1 VKKSRLKSLG
11 FKESMLN
18 EGLLKEGL
26 TRFLGKIG
34 EELATNTISRL
45 NLLAD
50 LTAELEGL
58 LMRLN
63 KVEEELSRV
72 FSQVI
77 IDSIRRASPGC
88 IDVGFMG
95 ERLRKMLPE
104 GVSIG
109 YRMSDR
115 HVIEFLYFLTFL
127 DVMAGLG
134 YDTVTNGRNKR
145 IFRRINLQVRV
156 PSMEFR
162 NLDEA
167 LESYL
172 PTLHIRKGSSSM
184 AVFFKPLLQV
194 GHGVLPTL
202 QVYKGSVR
210 VRKYVTGAESRP
222 DINKVV
228 AGLSIVNGEKEIS
241 YVEIKQFGS
250 RYYVDVVSKGLQ
262 PLYTLCVIGPEERYI
277 VEKLLGIVKS
287 GRKRIIMVNNER
299 ITPWE
304 LRRAKELMIRDIRSL
319 AIQSNS

>member
-1 VKKSRLKSLG
+1 MKKSGLKSLG

-63 KVEEELSRV
+63 KVEEELSRL

-77 IDSIRRASPGC
+77 IDSIRRATPGC

-95 ERLRKMLPE
+95 ERLRKILPE

-109 YRMSDR
+109 YKMSDR

-145 IFRRINLQVRV
+145 IFRINQQVRV

-210 VRKYVTGAESRP
+210 VRKYVTGAESRS
-222 DINKVV
+222 DINKVI
-228 AGLSIVNGEKEIS
+228 AGLSIVNDEKEFS

>member
-1 VKKSRLKSLG
+1 MKKSGLKSLG
-11 FKESMLN
+11 FKEFMLN

-77 IDSIRRASPGC
+77 IDSIRRATPGC
-88 IDVGFMG
+88 IDVGFMS
-95 ERLRKMLPE
+95 ERLRKILPE

-115 HVIEFLYFLTFL
+115 HVIDFLYFLTFL

-134 YDTVTNGRNKR
+134 YDTVTNERNKR
-145 IFRRINLQVRV
+145 TFRVNLQVRV

-222 DINKVV
+222 DINKVI
-228 AGLSIVNGEKEIS
+228 AGLSIVNDEKEFS

-319 AIQSNS
+319 AVQSNS

>member
-1 VKKSRLKSLG
+1 MKKSRLKSLG

-63 KVEEELSRV
+63 KVEEELSRL

-77 IDSIRRASPGC
+77 IDSIRRATPGC

-95 ERLRKMLPE
+95 ERLRKILPE

-145 IFRRINLQVRV
+145 IFRINQQVRV

-202 QVYKGSVR
+202 QVY
-210 VRKYVTGAESRP
+210 
-222 DINKVV
+222 
-228 AGLSIVNGEKEIS
+228 LSLIHI
-241 YVEIKQFGS
+241 
-250 RYYVDVVSKGLQ
+250 
-262 PLYTLCVIGPEERYI
+262 
-277 VEKLLGIVKS
+277 
-287 GRKRIIMVNNER
+287 
-299 ITPWE
+299 
-304 LRRAKELMIRDIRSL
+304 
-319 AIQSNS
+319 